1 MINATGAGDDDSG
14 MIKRLAATGFLFG
27 LTVAATPLAPAS
39 AADCGLAGLLSP
51 CVAPPPS
58 AQPAPLPIPL
68 PPIPATPTLPAVPVT
83 PEPVVTPAPAPPP
96 PAPVAPVTSS
106 RTAVSSAADRL
117 LQLVNE
123 ARSGAG
129 LSGLTVNS
137 RAASI
142 AAGHSM
148 AMAERGDIYHNPAY
162 LTAATR
168 SSLGARALGENVAMN
183 GSLEAAHQRLMASPG
198 HRANILNGAFD
209 AVGIAV
215 VQNGGTLFITQNFL
229 DSAGTAPSA
238 STPKAAPKPAA
249 APTAPRPAAVYRV
262 ASAPAPVVAAGAP
275 AAAAPDAVL
284 AAGSGADVALAEVG
298 GTALPGSR
306 GGLALYAGAALTLL
320 MSMAGA
326 GIRVWLRR

>member
-1 MINATGAGDDDSG
+1 MINAAETGDDDLG

-27 LTVAATPLAPAS
+27 LTVAAAPLAPAA
-39 AADCGLAGLLSP
+39 AADCGLAGLLSG

-68 PPIPATPTLPAVPVT
+68 PPVLAVPTLPAVPAT

-96 PAPVAPVTSS
+96 PVAPVAAGRS
-106 RTAVSSAADRL
+106 AVPAAADRL

-129 LSGLTVNS
+129 LGSLTVNS

-148 AMAERGDIYHNPAY
+148 AMADRGDIYHNPSY

-229 DSAGTAPSA
+229 DSAGAAPSA
-238 STPKAAPKPAA
+238 SAPKATARPAA

-262 ASAPAPVVAAGAP
+262 ASAPT
-275 AAAAPDAVL
+275 AAAAAAAAPSQAPPDAVL
-284 AAGSGADVALAEVG
+284 AAGVAGDVALAE
-298 GTALPGSR
+298 PGPAAAPATGS
-306 GGLALYAGAALTLL
+306 GLALAAAAALSLL
-320 MSMAGA
+320 VSIVGA
-326 GIRVWLRR
+326 GIRVATRA

>member
-1 MINATGAGDDDSG
+1 

-27 LTVAATPLAPAS
+27 LTVAAAPLAPAA

-51 CVAPPPS
+51 CVTPPPS
-58 AQPAPLPIPL
+58 PQPAPLPV
-68 PPIPATPTLPAVPVT
+68 PPPPVLAVPTLPAAPAT

-96 PAPVAPVTSS
+96 PAPSAPVAAGRS
-106 RTAVSSAADRL
+106 AVPAAADRL

-129 LSGLTVNS
+129 LAGLTISS

-142 AAGHSM
+142 AADHSM

-183 GSLEAAHQRLMASPG
+183 GSVEAAHQRLMASPG

-215 VQNGGTLFITQNFL
+215 VRDAGGTLFITQNFL
-229 DSAGTAPSA
+229 DSAGTAPA
-238 STPKAAPKPAA
+238 SPAPKAGAKPAA
-249 APTAPRPAAVYRV
+249 APTAP
-262 ASAPAPVVAAGAP
+262 
-275 AAAAPDAVL
+275 
-284 AAGSGADVALAEVG
+284 
-298 GTALPGSR
+298 
-306 GGLALYAGAALTLL
+306 
-320 MSMAGA
+320 
-326 GIRVWLRR
+326 

>member
-1 MINATGAGDDDSG
+1 MSRGLGDVY
-14 MIKRLAATGFLFG
+14 KRQ
-27 LTVAATPLAPAS
+27 APA
-39 AADCGLAGLLSP
+39 
-51 CVAPPPS
+51 
-58 AQPAPLPIPL
+58 
-68 PPIPATPTLPAVPVT
+68 T

-96 PAPVAPVTSS
+96 PAPSAPVAAGRS
-106 RTAVSSAADRL
+106 AVPAAADRL

-129 LSGLTVNS
+129 LAGLTISS

-183 GSLEAAHQRLMASPG
+183 GSVEAAHQRLMASPG

-215 VQNGGTLFITQNFL
+215 VRDAGGTLFITQNFL
-229 DSAGTAPSA
+229 DSAGTAPA
-238 STPKAAPKPAA
+238 SPAPKAGAKPAA
-249 APTAPRPAAVYRV
+249 APTAPRPAAAYRV
-262 ASAPAPVVAAGAP
+262 ASAPAAAAPAGAGADAVLSAGSAGDVAPTEPGTASVPSSGGGPGPAAAGA
-275 AAAAPDAVL
+275 
-284 AAGSGADVALAEVG
+284 
-298 GTALPGSR
+298 
-306 GGLALYAGAALTLL
+306 LALLV
-320 MSMAGA
+320 SIAGA
-326 GIRVWLRR
+326 GARLWARA

>member
-1 MINATGAGDDDSG
+1 LINAAGAGDDVLG

-27 LTVAATPLAPAS
+27 LSVVAAPLAPAA

-51 CVAPPPS
+51 CVAPLPS
-58 AQPAPLPIPL
+58 PQPAPLPVAL
-68 PPIPATPTLPAVPVT
+68 PPVLPAPVPAT
-83 PEPVVTPAPAPPP
+83 PEPVVTPAPAPAP
-96 PAPVAPVTSS
+96 PAPVAPIATGRS
-106 RTAVSSAADRL
+106 AVPAAADQL

-129 LSGLTVNS
+129 LPGLTVNS

-215 VQNGGTLFITQNFL
+215 VRDGGTLFITQNFL

-238 STPKAAPKPAA
+238 PAPRTAPKPAA
-249 APTAPRPAAVYRV
+249 APAAPRPAAVYRV
-262 ASAPAPVVAAGAP
+262 ASAPAPSPVA
-275 AAAAPDAVL
+275 AAAAPAPASPDAVL
-284 AAGSGADVALAEVG
+284 SAGPSDGVALAAPG
-298 GTALPGSR
+298 TTALPSTGSR
-306 GGLALYAGAALTLL
+306 LALYAAAALGLLTSIVGAA
-320 MSMAGA
+320 
-326 GIRVWLRR
+326 IRVWFRG

>member
-1 MINATGAGDDDSG
+1 

-27 LTVAATPLAPAS
+27 LTVAAAPLAPAA

-51 CVAPPPS
+51 CVTPPPS
-58 AQPAPLPIPL
+58 PQPAPLPV
-68 PPIPATPTLPAVPVT
+68 PPPPVLAVPTLPAAPAT

-96 PAPVAPVTSS
+96 PAPSAPVAAGRS
-106 RTAVSSAADRL
+106 AVPAAADRL

-129 LSGLTVNS
+129 LAGLTISS

-142 AAGHSM
+142 AADHSM

-183 GSLEAAHQRLMASPG
+183 GSVEAAHQRLMASPG

-215 VQNGGTLFITQNFL
+215 VR
-229 DSAGTAPSA
+229 DAGAVPAESRKFCVMNRVPPASRTTAI
-238 STPKAAPKPAA
+238 
-249 APTAPRPAAVYRV
+249 PTA
-262 ASAPAPVVAAGAP
+262 SKAPFRMFA
-275 AAAAPDAVL
+275 
-284 AAGSGADVALAEVG
+284 
-298 GTALPGSR
+298 R
-306 GGLALYAGAALTLL
+306 
-320 MSMAGA
+320 
-326 GIRVWLRR
+326 

>member
-1 MINATGAGDDDSG
+1 

-27 LTVAATPLAPAS
+27 LTIAATPLAPA
-39 AADCGLAGLLSP
+39 AAATDCGLGGLLSP

-58 AQPAPLPIPL
+58 PQPAPLPV
-68 PPIPATPTLPAVPVT
+68 PPPPVLAVPSPPAGPVT
-83 PEPVVTPAPAPPP
+83 EPVVTPAPAPPP
-96 PAPVAPVTSS
+96 PAPAAPVAAGRSGVP
-106 RTAVSSAADRL
+106 AAADRL

-129 LSGLTVNS
+129 LASLTASS

-215 VQNGGTLFITQNFL
+215 VRDAGGTLFITQNFL
-229 DSAGTAPSA
+229 DSAGAASA
-238 STPKAAPKPAA
+238 SPAPKAAAKPAA
-249 APTAPRPAAVYRV
+249 APTAPRPATVYRV
-262 ASAPAPVVAAGAP
+262 ANAAP
-275 AAAAPDAVL
+275 AAAAAAAPAGATADAVL
-284 AAGSGADVALAEVG
+284 STGSADVALAEP
-298 GTALPGSR
+298 GTASLPSSGS
-306 GGLALYAGAALTLL
+306 GPAPAAAAALAL
-320 MSMAGA
+320 MVSIAGA
-326 GIRVWLRR
+326 GIRVWARA

>member
-1 MINATGAGDDDSG
+1 

-27 LTVAATPLAPAS
+27 LTIAATPLAPA
-39 AADCGLAGLLSP
+39 AAATDCGLGGLLSP

-58 AQPAPLPIPL
+58 PQPAPLPV
-68 PPIPATPTLPAVPVT
+68 PPPPVAVPSLPAGPVT
-83 PEPVVTPAPAPPP
+83 EPVVTPAPAPPP
-96 PAPVAPVTSS
+96 PAPAAPVAAGRS
-106 RTAVSSAADRL
+106 AVPAAADRL

-129 LSGLTVNS
+129 LASLTASS

-162 LTAATR
+162 LTGATR

-183 GSLEAAHQRLMASPG
+183 GSVEAAHQRLMASPG

-215 VQNGGTLFITQNFL
+215 VRDAGGTLFITQNFL
-229 DSAGTAPSA
+229 DSAGAAPA
-238 STPKAAPKPAA
+238 SPAPKAAAKPAA
-249 APTAPRPAAVYRV
+249 APTAPRPAPVYRV
-262 ASAPAPVVAAGAP
+262 ANAAPAAAAAGAP
-275 AAAAPDAVL
+275 AGATADAVL
-284 AAGSGADVALAEVG
+284 STGSADVALTEPATASLPSSG
-298 GTALPGSR
+298 GGPAPAAAAA
-306 GGLALYAGAALTLL
+306 LALLV
-320 MSMAGA
+320 SIVGA
-326 GIRVWLRR
+326 GIRAWARA